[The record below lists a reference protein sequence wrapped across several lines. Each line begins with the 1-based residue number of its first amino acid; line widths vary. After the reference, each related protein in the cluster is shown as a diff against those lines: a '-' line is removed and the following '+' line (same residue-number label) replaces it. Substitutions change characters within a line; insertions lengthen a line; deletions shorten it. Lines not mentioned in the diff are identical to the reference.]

1 MWSLFIIK
9 FLFKV
14 LFMITITKAEEEV
27 LNQIKS
33 YSEEKMDVSIIKED
47 LGIYEHDLNDLLN
60 SLKSKGL
67 VHYDG
72 STVQLKEVDAKINTV
87 DSKEDVINAELNQKE
102 KVSFEIIKSLVDD
115 KGFVSRYEIEGNLLY
130 GDLKLSDFRMY
141 HILLSLENKGLI
153 KAVYRKNGD
162 YYKVL

>member
-1 MWSLFIIK
+1 
-9 FLFKV
+9 
-14 LFMITITKAEEEV
+14 MITITKDEERI
-27 LNQIKS
+27 LNKIKS
-33 YSEEKMDVSIIKED
+33 YPNEKIDVSLIKED
-47 LGIYEHDLNDLLN
+47 LGIYEHDLNDLLK
-60 SLKSKGL
+60 SLDSKGL
-67 VHYDG
+67 VSYDG
-72 STVQLKEVDAKINTV
+72 STAILKDVDKEINTV

-102 KVSFEIIKSLVDD
+102 KASFEIIKSLQDE

-153 KAVYRKNGD
+153 EAVYRKNGD

>member
-1 MWSLFIIK
+1 
-9 FLFKV
+9 
-14 LFMITITKAEEEV
+14 MITITKDEESV

-33 YSEEKMDVSIIKED
+33 YEGNNIDVSNIKDD
-47 LGIYEHDLNDLLN
+47 LGIYEHDLNDLLK
-60 SLKSKGL
+60 SLESKGL
-67 VHYDG
+67 VSYNG

-87 DSKEDVINAELNQKE
+87 DSKEDVLNAELNQKE
-102 KVSFEIIKSLVDD
+102 KTSFEIIKSLIDD
-115 KGFVSRYEIEGNLLY
+115 DGFVSRYEIEGNLLY

-153 KAVYRKNGD
+153 KPVSRKNGD